1 MTNKCLSEDVYS
13 RLPQEILDEI
23 CLISDIEK
31 IILLI
36 ENKVRHTLPVQDTI
50 RLFSKAKKEKEE
62 ENKSWRNMF
71 IVRDFNFYKETF
83 LVLIDDIINT
93 REVVFIDNGNVW
105 FMKVNNEELRI
116 LKKVKKECCKI
127 LS

>member
-62 ENKSWRNMF
+62 ENKS
-71 IVRDFNFYKETF
+71 
-83 LVLIDDIINT
+83 
-93 REVVFIDNGNVW
+93 
-105 FMKVNNEELRI
+105 
-116 LKKVKKECCKI
+116 
-127 LS
+127 